1 MIIRKTVMFKK
12 ILQIMKSSSSS
23 NDDKEKRVINAE
35 GLGLGGE
42 VGDNNLLRRRQIRV
56 FIGLLIVVVI
66 ILGFLIN
73 YVQEKTIAEKP
84 VVAPE
89 TLKVELADKALDPD
103 KMWRNHH
110 EEALKTRTD
119 ELNKRI
125 VSAEA
130 SVEETKNKLIEENRR
145 QLESVQEQLK
155 MAKAEMEEA
164 HRTLIA
170 VGKQEQERLNAEPPH
185 KSTAIEMQGYDN
197 EVEFDM
203 PKSTADYVPEG
214 TYFTGYLVGGIVVS
228 TALGAADENATPVNI
243 QLKGRGN
250 LAKQNGIDI
259 SKCRIIGSAYGDL
272 SSERAFIRLEKMV
285 CEEDGMYITSEIA
298 GDVHGPDGFN
308 GIKGTVVSTGAK
320 HIKNAAIGGLISGL
334 AGSAKG
340 QEGINITS
348 GGLVSTKSKGFKD
361 MATGGLM
368 NGASNAGEKIA
379 DYYLRQAESMSPVL
393 TIPGGVR
400 VNPQIIKGF
409 YIGQVN
415 THRKIKAKRLT
426 DKGNKRVE
434 QTRQKQVSKA
444 NEQEAV
450 DDDGWK

>member
-1 MIIRKTVMFKK
+1 MFKK
-12 ILQIMKSSSSS
+12 ILQLMKSTSRLD
-23 NDDKEKRVINAE
+23 DDKLKKVVNTES
-35 GLGLGGE
+35 LSLGGNGE
-42 VGDNNLLRRRQIRV
+42 RNNLTRIKQIRL

-73 YVQEKTIAEKP
+73 YVQEKTIVEKP
-84 VVAPE
+84 VVAPQ

-110 EEALKTRTD
+110 EEALKAKTD

-125 VSAEA
+125 VQAEA
-130 SVEETKNKLIEENRR
+130 SVEETKNKFIEESRL
-145 QLESVQEQLK
+145 QVESLKEQLK
-155 MAKAEMEEA
+155 MAKAEMDEANRMLRGVAAREE
-164 HRTLIA
+164 
-170 VGKQEQERLNAEPPH
+170 ERLNAEPLH
-185 KSTAIEMQGYDN
+185 KATPIEMQGFDN
-197 EVEFDM
+197 DTEFDM
-203 PKSTADYVPEG
+203 PKSAADYVPEG
-214 TYFTGYLVGGIVVS
+214 TYFTGYLLGGIVVS
-228 TALGAADENATPVNI
+228 TALGAADENSTPVNI

-250 LAKQNGIDI
+250 LAKQNGLDI

-361 MATGGLM
+361 MATGGLLS
-368 NGASNAGEKIA
+368 GASNAGEKIA

-409 YIGQVN
+409 FIGQVN

-434 QTRQKQVSKA
+434 QHRQKEVLKA
-444 NEQEAV
+444 NEQEEAS
-450 DDDGWK
+450 DDGWK

>member
-1 MIIRKTVMFKK
+1 
-12 ILQIMKSSSSS
+12 
-23 NDDKEKRVINAE
+23 
-35 GLGLGGE
+35 
-42 VGDNNLLRRRQIRV
+42 
-56 FIGLLIVVVI
+56 
-66 ILGFLIN
+66 
-73 YVQEKTIAEKP
+73 
-84 VVAPE
+84 
-89 TLKVELADKALDPD
+89 
-103 KMWRNHH
+103 
-110 EEALKTRTD
+110 
-119 ELNKRI
+119 
-125 VSAEA
+125 
-130 SVEETKNKLIEENRR
+130 
-145 QLESVQEQLK
+145 
-155 MAKAEMEEA
+155 
-164 HRTLIA
+164 
-170 VGKQEQERLNAEPPH
+170 
-185 KSTAIEMQGYDN
+185 MQGFDN
-197 EVEFDM
+197 DTEFDM
-203 PKSTADYVPEG
+203 PKSAADYVPEG
-214 TYFTGYLVGGIVVS
+214 TYFTGYLLGGIVVS
-228 TALGAADENATPVNI
+228 TALGAADENSTPVNI

-250 LAKQNGIDI
+250 LAKQNGLDI

-361 MATGGLM
+361 MATGGLLS
-368 NGASNAGEKIA
+368 GASNAGEKIA

-409 YIGQVN
+409 FIGQVN

-434 QTRQKQVSKA
+434 QHRQKEVLKA
-444 NEQEAV
+444 NEQEEAS
-450 DDDGWK
+450 DDGWK

>member
-1 MIIRKTVMFKK
+1 MFKK

-23 NDDKEKRVINAE
+23 NDDKEKRVINTE

-42 VGDNNLLRRRQIRV
+42 VGDNNLLRRRQIRL
-56 FIGLLIVVVI
+56 FIGLLIVLVI

-73 YVQEKTIAEKP
+73 YVQEKTIVEKP

-119 ELNKRI
+119 ELSKRI
-125 VSAEA
+125 VDAEA
-130 SVEETKNKLIEENRR
+130 SVEETKNELIEENRH

-197 EVEFDM
+197 EVEYDA
-203 PKSTADYVPEG
+203 PKSATDYVPEG

-228 TALGAADENATPVNI
+228 TAQGAADENATPVNI

-250 LAKQNGIDI
+250 LAKQNGLDI
-259 SKCRIIGSAYGDL
+259 NKCRMMGSAYGDL
-272 SSERAFIRLEKMV
+272 SSE
-285 CEEDGMYITSEIA
+285 
-298 GDVHGPDGFN
+298 
-308 GIKGTVVSTGAK
+308 
-320 HIKNAAIGGLISGL
+320 
-334 AGSAKG
+334 
-340 QEGINITS
+340 
-348 GGLVSTKSKGFKD
+348 
-361 MATGGLM
+361 
-368 NGASNAGEKIA
+368 
-379 DYYLRQAESMSPVL
+379 
-393 TIPGGVR
+393 
-400 VNPQIIKGF
+400 
-409 YIGQVN
+409 
-415 THRKIKAKRLT
+415 
-426 DKGNKRVE
+426 
-434 QTRQKQVSKA
+434 
-444 NEQEAV
+444 
-450 DDDGWK
+450 

>member
-1 MIIRKTVMFKK
+1 MMFKK
-12 ILQIMKSSSSS
+12 ILQLMKSTSRLD
-23 NDDKEKRVINAE
+23 DDKLKKVVNTES
-35 GLGLGGE
+35 LSLGGDRE
-42 VGDNNLLRRRQIRV
+42 RNNLTRIKQIRL

-73 YVQEKTIAEKP
+73 YVQEKTIVEKP
-84 VVAPE
+84 VVAPQ

-110 EEALKTRTD
+110 EEALKAKTD

-125 VSAEA
+125 VQAEA
-130 SVEETKNKLIEENRR
+130 SVEETKNKFIEESRL
-145 QLESVQEQLK
+145 QVESLKEQLK
-155 MAKAEMEEA
+155 MAKAEMDEANRMLRGVAAREE
-164 HRTLIA
+164 
-170 VGKQEQERLNAEPPH
+170 ERLNAEPLH
-185 KSTAIEMQGYDN
+185 KATAIEMQGFDN
-197 EVEFDM
+197 DTEFDM
-203 PKSTADYVPEG
+203 PKSAADYVPEG
-214 TYFTGYLVGGIVVS
+214 TYFTGYLLGGIVVS
-228 TALGAADENATPVNI
+228 TALGAADENSTPVNI

-250 LAKQNGIDI
+250 LAKQNGLDI

-334 AGSAKG
+334 AGSARG

-361 MATGGLM
+361 MATGGLLS
-368 NGASNAGEKIA
+368 GASNAGEKIA

-409 YIGQVN
+409 FIGQVN

-434 QTRQKQVSKA
+434 QHRQKEVLKA
-444 NEQEAV
+444 NEQEEAS
-450 DDDGWK
+450 DDGWK